1 MKKFLRLGI
10 YWLFISVAS
19 LSFSHA
25 LIVEVPS
32 QQGQEDVAVTG
43 PTQIQADEGSFFDT
57 IQLINKYLRFAI
69 SVVCMWVLV
78 YGGFK
83 LMTASGDEKKMEE
96 ANKLLTWA
104 LIGIVISLLSYA
116 IVRIVTN
123 LLA

>member
-1 MKKFLRLGI
+1 MKKVLRLGI
-10 YWLFISVAS
+10 YGLFISLAS

-25 LIVEVPS
+25 IIVEVPP
-32 QQGQEDVAVTG
+32 QQGQQDIAITW

-57 IQLINKYLRFAI
+57 IQLINKYLWFAI

-83 LMTASGDEKKMEE
+83 LMTASGDDKKMSE

-116 IVRIVTN
+116 IVRIISN